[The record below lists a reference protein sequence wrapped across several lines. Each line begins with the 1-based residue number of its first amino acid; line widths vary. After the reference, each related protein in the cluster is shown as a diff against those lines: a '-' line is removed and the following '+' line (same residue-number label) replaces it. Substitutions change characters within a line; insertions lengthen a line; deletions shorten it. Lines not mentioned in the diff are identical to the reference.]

1 MNTDIFHLGGQD
13 FQSRLIMG
21 TGKFASPEILKHVL
35 SAADCKIVT
44 VAVRRVDIAAEQDP
58 FITVISPENFLFLPN
73 TSGAR
78 NAEEA
83 VRLAEIAR
91 FSGVSDWVKLEI
103 SPEPNHLMPDPIET
117 LKAAEI
123 LVKKGFKVMPYIHA
137 DPILAKRLEEVG
149 CVSVMPLGSPIGTNM
164 GLETKTFIK
173 LIIEQSNIPV
183 IVDAGIGAPSHA
195 CEAMELGADAV
206 LVNTAIA
213 TAKHPVHMAK
223 AFALAVQTGRMAYL
237 AGLGGVSSAARASSP
252 LTGFLRV

>member
-1 MNTDIFHLGGQD
+1 MEKEPFHLGGQH
-13 FQSRLIMG
+13 FSSRLIMG
-21 TGKFASPEILKHVL
+21 TGKFASSDILKHVL
-35 SAADCKIVT
+35 AASGSEIVT
-44 VAVRRVDIAAEQDP
+44 VAVRRVDIDAEQDP
-58 FITVISPENFLFLPN
+58 FMRIISPERFLFLPN

-103 SPEPNHLMPDPIET
+103 SPEHNHLMPDPIET

-123 LVKKGFKVMPYIHA
+123 LVQKGFKVMPYIHA
-137 DPILAKRLEEVG
+137 DPVLAKRLEEAG

-164 GLETKTFIK
+164 GLETKAFLKI
-173 LIIEQSNIPV
+173 IIEQSNIPV

-213 TAKHPVHMAK
+213 TAKHPIHMAE
-223 AFALAVQTGRMAYL
+223 AFRLAVEAGRLAYL
-237 AGLGGVSSAARASSP
+237 SGLGAVSASAQASSP

>member
-1 MNTDIFHLGGQD
+1 METERFHLGGQE
-13 FQSRLIMG
+13 FGSRLIMG

-35 SAADCKIVT
+35 DAAGCDIVT
-44 VAVRRVDIAAEQDP
+44 VAIRRIDIEAEQDP
-58 FITVISPENFLFLPN
+58 FIRIISPENFLFLPN

-78 NAEEA
+78 TAEEA
-83 VRLAEIAR
+83 IRLAEIAR

-137 DPILAKRLEEVG
+137 DPILAKRLEDVG

-164 GLETKTFIK
+164 GLETRAFLR
-173 LIIEQSNIPV
+173 LIIEQSSIPV

-195 CEAMELGADAV
+195 CEAMELGADAI

-213 TAKHPVHMAK
+213 AAKHPVHMAK
-223 AFALAVQTGRMAYL
+223 AFALAIQTGRMAYL
-237 AGLGGVSSAARASSP
+237 AGLGGVSSTANASSP